1 MERHAD
7 AQGGFVVAAEKTDH
21 RVVLDLGSL
30 HATSQVVQGV
40 TSDFAQGTCRLQVA
54 GRGRI
59 IQTLEIRQRFRVC
72 GEIYV
77 NLPSQ
82 VVLG

>member
-1 MERHAD
+1 VERHAD
-7 AQGGFVVAAEKTDH
+7 AQGGFVVAAVKTDH
-21 RVVLDLGSL
+21 PVVLDLGSL

-40 TSDFAQGTCRLQVA
+40 TSDVAQETCRLQVA
-54 GRGRI
+54 GKGRI
-59 IQTLEIRQRFRVC
+59 IKTLEIRQRFRVS
-72 GEIYV
+72 GKIYV